1 MPSTAPLTKILCI
14 DDDAD
19 ILEIVK
25 VSLEVFGGFTLLTCL
40 GGHDG
45 IRQAAEW
52 QPDLILTDVM
62 MPEVDGLA
70 TFKLL
75 RQNQATSQ
83 IPVVFM
89 TARVERSQMAEY
101 RALGAAA
108 VIQKPFDVTK
118 LSHELRDVWQQLPA
132 N

>member
-1 MPSTAPLTKILCI
+1 MNSQLPKILCI

-25 VSLEVFGGFTLLTCL
+25 VSLEVLGSYSLVTCL

-45 IRQAAEW
+45 IAQAMRW

-62 MPEVDGLA
+62 MPEVDGLE
-70 TFKLL
+70 TFRLL
-75 RQNQATSQ
+75 RDNIATTR

-89 TARVERSQMAEY
+89 TARVEPSQITEY
-101 RALGAAA
+101 RSLGVAA
-108 VIQKPFDVTK
+108 VIQKPFDVVK
-118 LSHELRDVWQQLPA
+118 LPGEIRDVWAGIQ
-132 N
+132 

>member
-1 MPSTAPLTKILCI
+1 LTSPLTKILCI

-25 VSLEVFGGFTLLTCL
+25 VSLEVFGGFTLQTCL

-45 IRQAAEW
+45 IQQAAKW

-75 RQNQATSQ
+75 RQNKATEK
-83 IPVVFM
+83 IPVMFM

-118 LSHELRDVWQQLPA
+118 LSSEIRNLWNELPP

>member
-1 MPSTAPLTKILCI
+1 LTAPLTKILCI

-83 IPVVFM
+83 IPIVFM

-101 RALGAAA
+101 HALGAAA

-118 LSHELRDVWQQLPA
+118 LSHEIRDVWQHLPA